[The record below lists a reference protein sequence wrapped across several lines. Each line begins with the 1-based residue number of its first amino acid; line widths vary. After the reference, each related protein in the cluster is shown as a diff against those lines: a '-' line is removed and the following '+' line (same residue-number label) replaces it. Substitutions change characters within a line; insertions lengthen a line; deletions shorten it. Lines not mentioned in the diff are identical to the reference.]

1 MTSKAKITME
11 AKEISKTITKAKGI
25 IKMIRIC
32 HPKTMT
38 PITKVIS
45 MEILMDMILIK
56 VMTNQIW
63 MMILIF
69 KVLQKNQKRKRLL
82 K

>member
-1 MTSKAKITME
+1 MIKIIKIIIKETNKMTSKAKITME
-11 AKEISKTITKAKGI
+11 AKEISKTITKVKGT

-45 MEILMDMILIK
+45 MEILMVMINK
-56 VMTNQIW
+56 VMTNQI
-63 MMILIF
+63 
-69 KVLQKNQKRKRLL
+69 
-82 K
+82 

>member
-1 MTSKAKITME
+1 MANSLVIKIIMIIKEINKMTSKAKITME

-38 PITKVIS
+38 LITKVIS
-45 MEILMDMILIK
+45 MEILMVMILIK
-56 VMTNQIW
+56 VMTNQI
-63 MMILIF
+63 
-69 KVLQKNQKRKRLL
+69 
-82 K
+82 